1 MPRKV
6 FISFLGTT
14 DYFPSRYYRGKKF
27 CSDVEKYIQIAAL
40 QYVQRQAVWTKDD
53 IAYILLTELAEERNW
68 RDNGHKDREGNV
80 KENDGLESCLK
91 KCKFPFLYQPVP
103 NIPEGKNEK
112 EIWQIFKTI
121 HDLIQDGDELYFDIT
136 HGYRYLPMLVVVLG
150 NYSKF
155 LEKAKVVHILYG
167 NYEGRDKDENDN
179 FITPARS
186 PIVDLQSFSTLQ
198 DWTYAVAD
206 FINNGNADRMSAL
219 TYDLSAPLIKKGHE
233 RADAFNRMVFSIKDF
248 AKDMETCRGQNIV
261 NGTSMTA
268 LDENLKNIQSLL
280 QQDNEASVDELLIP
294 VFGKIREMVADFDT
308 DRNIQNGFVAVG
320 WCINHRLYQQAIT
333 ILQESVKNYFCTI
346 LGYQIEDDTKRKVIE
361 ALLETAKYTSAYML
375 PVEMGLPK
383 GETAWSVA
391 MKDIASDYDALRK
404 LRNDFNHSGFNE
416 RPASP
421 STIEETIKD
430 KYESIKRKLN
440 ICSST

>member
-1 MPRKV
+1 MSRKV

-27 CSDVEKYIQIAAL
+27 CSDVEKYFQIAAL
-40 QYVQRQAVWTKDD
+40 QYVQRQATWTNDD
-53 IAYILLTELAEERNW
+53 IAYILLTKSAEERNW
-68 RDNGHKDREGNV
+68 LDNGHKDREGNI

-91 KCKFPFLYQPVP
+91 NSHFPFKYQAVP

-121 HDLIQDGDELYFDIT
+121 HELIKEDDELYFDIT

-155 LEKAKVVHILYG
+155 LEKAKVAHILYG
-167 NYEGRDKDENDN
+167 NYEGRDKDENGN

-206 FINNGNADRMSAL
+206 FINNGNADRMSTL

-233 RADAFNRMVFSIKDF
+233 RADALNRLVLSIKDF

-261 NGTSMTA
+261 ESDNIRA
-268 LDENLKNIQSLL
+268 LNENLRNLQSLL
-280 QQDNEASVDELLIP
+280 QNDNEASVDELLIP
-294 VFGKIREMVADFDT
+294 VFGKIKEMVSSFDT
-308 DRNIQNGFVAVG
+308 APNILNGFMAVG
-320 WCINHRLYQQAIT
+320 WCIDHRLYQQAIT
-333 ILQESVKNYFCTI
+333 ILQESVKNYFCSMLSYDI
-346 LGYQIEDDTKRKVIE
+346 KDDTKRKAIE
-361 ALLETAKYTSAYML
+361 ALLEAAKYTSAYML
-375 PVEMGLPK
+375 PVEIGLPK
-383 GETAWSVA
+383 GGTKWSAA

-416 RPASP
+416 RPSTP
-421 STIEETIKD
+421 STIEDTIKS
-430 KYESIKRKLN
+430 KYESIKRNLH
-440 ICSST
+440 ICSSI

>member
-14 DYFPSRYYRGKKF
+14 DYFPSMYYRGKKF
-27 CSDVEKYIQIAAL
+27 CSDVEKYVQIAAL
-40 QYVQRQAVWTKDD
+40 QYVQRQTVWTKED
-53 IAYILLTELAEERNW
+53 IAYILLTKSAEERNW
-68 RDNGHKDREGNV
+68 RDNGHLDRDGNV
-80 KENDGLESCLK
+80 KENAGLESCLK
-91 KCKFPFLYQPVP
+91 KCDFPFQYHPVT

-121 HDLIQDGDELYFDIT
+121 HDLIKDDDELYFDIT

-155 LEKAKVVHILYG
+155 LEKAKVMHILYG
-167 NYEGRDKDENDN
+167 NYEGRDRDENGN

-219 TYDLSAPLIKKGHE
+219 TYDVSAPLIKKGHE
-233 RADAFNRMVFSIKDF
+233 RADALNRLVLSIKDF

-261 NGTSMTA
+261 SGVHTTA
-268 LDENLKNIQSLL
+268 LNDNLRNLQSLL
-280 QQDNEASVDELLIP
+280 QNDNEASVDELLIP
-294 VFGKIREMVADFDT
+294 VFEKIREMVADFDT
-308 DRNIQNGFVAVG
+308 DTNIQNGFNAVG

-333 ILQESVKNYFCTI
+333 ILQESIKNYFCVM
-346 LGYQIEDDTKRKVIE
+346 LGYQIDDDTKRKAIE
-361 ALLETAKYTSAYML
+361 ALLEAAKYTSAYML
-375 PVEMGLPK
+375 PMEIGLPK
-383 GETAWSVA
+383 GQTEWAAA
-391 MKDIASDYDALRK
+391 MKDIAHDYDVLRK
-404 LRNDFNHSGFNE
+404 LRNDFNHGGFNE

-421 STIEETIKD
+421 SDIEDTIKE
-430 KYESIKRKLN
+430 KFESIK
-440 ICSST
+440 STLCI